1 MVIGYLKSIGTGN
14 MNNYIVGALALVLV
28 AGTWIV
34 QDWRYDSKIAKMQ
47 TAYAEEKTALVN
59 ETNLQLIAER
69 EKSFKLSQELIDAKN
84 KNQSIKVKNKGKIDE
99 FAKSNPAVHQFSAD
113 WVRIYNSSLSNSSE

>member
-1 MVIGYLKSIGTGN
+1 MVIGYLKSTGIGN
-14 MNNYIVGALALVLV
+14 MNSYIVGALALVLV

-47 TAYAEEKTALVN
+47 TAYAEEKTALAN

-69 EKSFKLSQELIDAKN
+69 EKSLKLSQELIDSKN
-84 KNQSIKVKNKGKIDE
+84 KNQIIKVKNKGKIDE

-113 WVRIYNSSLSNSSE
+113 WVRFYNSSLSNSSE

>member
-1 MVIGYLKSIGTGN
+1 MGLIQKLISFGN
-14 MNNYIVGALALVLV
+14 MNNYIVGTLALVLV
-28 AGTWIV
+28 AGTWVV
-34 QDWRYDSKIAKMQ
+34 QDWRYSSKIDKMQ

-69 EKSFKLSQELIDAKN
+69 EKSFKLSQELIDTKN

-99 FAKSNPAVHQFSAD
+99 FAKSNPTVHRFSTD